1 MWNWQI
7 GLAKYVSHHQSWW
20 VSSSELISA
29 IIRVQM
35 FHLLSHTSSCG
46 VICEVQMFHW
56 GLDQP
61 EREGR
66 RAWQFCGNF
75 VAKLAA
81 ADSSPSNFSA
91 CHMDLSNVATWIF
104 LSLPNRFIS
113 NQMLPHR
120 SISNFK
126 SKYFCPFHLGLID
139 CRGGN
144 LHVTKKKLISQWIWW
159 YSEYNRYTKYRQLAG
174 SQRSFFSSTL
184 KSRWLF

>member
-66 RAWQFCGNF
+66 RAWQFCGKTCRRRF
-75 VAKLAA
+75 VSFKLF
-81 ADSSPSNFSA
+81 SLPHGFVKCCHLGFFSA
-91 CHMDLSNVATWIF
+91 CLIDLSPIRCCHTDLSQTSNLNIF
-104 LSLPNRFIS
+104 VLFILASLTAEVELTFN
-113 NQMLPHR
+113 
-120 SISNFK
+120 K
-126 SKYFCPFHLGLID
+126 EE
-139 CRGGN
+139 
-144 LHVTKKKLISQWIWW
+144 KLISQWIWW
-159 YSEYNRYTKYRQLAG
+159 YSEYNRYTKYGQLACC
-174 SQRSFFSSTL
+174 QRSFFSS
-184 KSRWLF
+184 

>member
-35 FHLLSHTSSCG
+35 FHLLSLTSSCG

-66 RAWQFCGNF
+66 GAWQFCGNF
-75 VAKLAA
+75 VANLPPPIRLLQTFQLATWICQRL
-81 ADSSPSNFSA
+81 PLGFFSA
-91 CHMDLSNVATWIF
+91 CLIDLSPIRCCHTDLSQTSNLNIF
-104 LSLPNRFIS
+104 VLFILASLTAEGELTCN
-113 NQMLPHR
+113 
-120 SISNFK
+120 K
-126 SKYFCPFHLGLID
+126 EEID
-139 CRGGN
+139 FTVN
-144 LHVTKKKLISQWIWW
+144 LMIFRIQQIHQI
-159 YSEYNRYTKYRQLAG
+159 
-174 SQRSFFSSTL
+174 
-184 KSRWLF
+184 